1 MHLALTEERSWPC
14 FSPSPAPQDI
24 AENGCS
30 AVPEEPLP
38 RTAPSPLPEKKD
50 PKLREDR
57 RPITVH
63 FGQVG
68 LGVSC
73 SQSCASA
80 GIVQRNVMITNMP
93 NASLSSITELCC
105 FSFISVLSV

>member
-1 MHLALTEERSWPC
+1 MALVLGGERGY
-14 FSPSPAPQDI
+14 DI

-63 FGQVG
+63 FGQ
-68 LGVSC
+68 
-73 SQSCASA
+73 
-80 GIVQRNVMITNMP
+80 N
-93 NASLSSITELCC
+93 TEGGNN
-105 FSFISVLSV
+105 